1 MTFFARSL
9 RLIKVDFPSFVVLLI
24 TVLIVGS
31 FEQMARSLGDHL
43 GELQKIVLNTIEHG
57 RNLPGLAGAE
67 GGDEME
73 QWSLSQYKRLDDDYN
88 SPDHA
93 DLLERELMQCM
104 QVASLDEIAALHAC
118 L

>member
-1 MTFFARSL
+1 
-9 RLIKVDFPSFVVLLI
+9 
-24 TVLIVGS
+24 
-31 FEQMARSLGDHL
+31 MARSLGDHL

-73 QWSLSQYKRLDDDYN
+73 QWSLSQYKRLGDDYN